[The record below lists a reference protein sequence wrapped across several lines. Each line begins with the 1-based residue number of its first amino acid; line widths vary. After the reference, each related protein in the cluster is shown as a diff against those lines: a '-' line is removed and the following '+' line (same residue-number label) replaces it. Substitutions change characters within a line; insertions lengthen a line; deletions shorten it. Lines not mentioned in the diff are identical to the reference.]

1 MIIAPVTFIKAVPSL
16 VTCGHVLPLDKK
28 KHEILRNPNRF
39 LNTQLPVSPQS
50 TVNVHIDVMTTKVQH
65 TLSRPQVHGVFVIV
79 EQPRTKIDIVLE
91 NLICV
96 TKSPC
101 NKTTIPQMRRLT

>member
-39 LNTQLPVSPQS
+39 LNTQLPVGPQS
-50 TVNVHIDVMTTKVQH
+50 AVDVHIDVMAAKVQH
-65 TLSRPQVHGVFVIV
+65 TLSWPKVHGVIAI
-79 EQPRTKIDIVLE
+79 ID
-91 NLICV
+91 
-96 TKSPC
+96 
-101 NKTTIPQMRRLT
+101 